1 MLKIFAANQKLCLQG
16 KNKTKHLSKQTKHS
30 KSPQPI
36 TERLDFDFLKM
47 SKSTI
52 CILHLL
58 SAFFSS
64 VFSVFSVNSEY
75 CTCKEP
81 FWLVQCSAQ
90 DVRSAW
96 FNEGK
101 MVAALFV
108 SASLM
113 KCRSTG
119 KCLYRCSLS
128 RFPKDPK
135 LLWQNVLFC
144 FVFLIKLSY
153 FILLW

>member
-1 MLKIFAANQKLCLQG
+1 MLPIKNCACREKI
-16 KNKTKHLSKQTKHS
+16 KHLSKQTKQS

-47 SKSTI
+47 SNSII
-52 CILHLL
+52 CILVLL

-64 VFSVFSVNSEY
+64 MFSVFSVKPEY

-81 FWLVQCSAQ
+81 FWLVQCSTQ

-96 FNEGK
+96 FNEEK
-101 MVAALFV
+101 MVASLFV
-108 SASLM
+108 SASLL

-135 LLWQNVLFC
+135 LLCQNVFFFFFFSDKRTSRVSFQSWL
-144 FVFLIKLSY
+144 K
-153 FILLW
+153 